1 MLHEKAKVLLLSTI
15 FHILKLFSSG
25 PCQKQGAEQDWLLI
39 SLPDIWG
46 CEDFAVLNCISRSRG
61 EEKVSKEEIETERI
75 KRVNGREGLLKGLI
89 DSWCALPWE
98 KRSWGIT
105 RTKKLWCTEVHIL
118 HSACLPVF
126 RSAWHRPLWIEA
138 VMCPLLPSFG
148 TAWSKYL
155 WPRSNVY
162 NLAWV

>member
-1 MLHEKAKVLLLSTI
+1 MRNNGPDNSSVLLSSFQVSFSIEKIQSRVNLMLHEKAKVLLLSTI

-61 EEKVSKEEIETERI
+61 EKEKVSKEEIETERI

-89 DSWCALPWE
+89 DS
-98 KRSWGIT
+98 
-105 RTKKLWCTEVHIL
+105 
-118 HSACLPVF
+118 
-126 RSAWHRPLWIEA
+126 
-138 VMCPLLPSFG
+138 
-148 TAWSKYL
+148 
-155 WPRSNVY
+155 
-162 NLAWV
+162 